1 MRRILFL
8 SLALVALLGFVVPP
22 DVFAQAAAPQPK
34 FTITGL
40 IDSVGSWSQ
49 NMSTLDAN
57 VNRNRDHLF
66 YGRTRGR
73 FDIIGEV
80 GEAKGVFVFEM
91 DHTWGQYRFVD
102 IHNTTGC
109 QTSSARAVTCTPR
122 LRTTEPSFATY
133 TDTHGTFQ

>member
-8 SLALVALLGFVVPP
+8 SLALVALLGFVAPP
-22 DVFAQAAAPQPK
+22 DVFAQAAAPTPK

-49 NMSTLDAN
+49 NMSTLDNN

-80 GEAKGVFVFEM
+80 GAAKAVFGFEM
-91 DHTWGQYRFVD
+91 DHTWGQDGFVD
-102 IHNTTGC
+102 RNNTTGR
-109 QTSSARAVTCTPR
+109 QTSSARA
-122 LRTTEPSFATY
+122 
-133 TDTHGTFQ
+133 